1 MNELETRIYDF
12 IQKQIS
18 VNASPSSFDLK
29 KIKKTLKLLSQ
40 NNSNI
45 SVTRLIIYLD

>member
-18 VNASPSSFDLK
+18 GNASPSSFDLK
-29 KIKKTLKLLSQ
+29 KIKKTLKLKILE
-40 NNSNI
+40 I
-45 SVTRLIIYLD
+45 TFDKKI